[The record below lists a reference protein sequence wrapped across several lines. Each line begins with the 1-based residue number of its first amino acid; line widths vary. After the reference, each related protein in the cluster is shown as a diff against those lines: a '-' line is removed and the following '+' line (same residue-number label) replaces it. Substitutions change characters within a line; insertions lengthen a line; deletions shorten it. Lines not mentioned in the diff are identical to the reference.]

1 MTTMVYEHGRQ
12 CMPCSINFSMTLQ
25 TKILSIEPSDFLK
38 QIIIRSFNCV
48 FDIIGEAGK
57 ALLDPTSP
65 LAFEDLL

>member
-12 CMPCSINFSMTLQ
+12 CMPCFINFSMKLQ

-38 QIIIRSFNCV
+38 QIITLSFNCV

-57 ALLDPTSP
+57 AFLDPTSP
-65 LAFEDLL
+65 LAFEDL